1 MEEEVQRFIVLG
13 TTHKTKSTD
22 IWIPVD
28 EKTYDLV
35 QRNFY
40 SIELKE
46 LRIMPKEKDKEKE
59 E

>member
-1 MEEEVQRFIVLG
+1 MGEEVQRFIVLG

-22 IWIPVD
+22 IWISVD

-40 SIELKE
+40 SIARAL
-46 LRIMPKEKDKEKE
+46 LT
-59 E
+59 